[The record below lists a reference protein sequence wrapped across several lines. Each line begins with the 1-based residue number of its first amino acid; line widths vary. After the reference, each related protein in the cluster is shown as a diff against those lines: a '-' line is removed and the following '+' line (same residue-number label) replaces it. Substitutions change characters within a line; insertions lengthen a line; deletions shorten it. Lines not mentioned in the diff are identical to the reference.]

1 MFIDKFLV
9 QIYLLHKL
17 TIVSYSFKY
26 CVLSWQSSCTAFTP
40 SLTILWYSCAENQSS
55 WQSYYTAMT
64 IIKKLTVFLYSC
76 DKSLTIFLYSF
87 KLDNIVDNFPIQLL
101 GKLTK
106 VLYGFE
112 GAKVPLTKL
121 LNFIQEVKNHW
132 QNSCVDKVTLPQKIG
147 KIDKLDFFQF
157 LDKWAVV

>member
-1 MFIDKFLV
+1 
-9 QIYLLHKL
+9 
-17 TIVSYSFKY
+17 
-26 CVLSWQSSCTAFTP
+26 
-40 SLTILWYSCAENQSS
+40 
-55 WQSYYTAMT
+55 MT

-76 DKSLTIFLYSF
+76 DKSLTMFLYSF

-112 GAKVPLTKL
+112 DAKVPLTKL

-132 QNSCVDKVTLPQKIG
+132 QNSCVDKVTLPQKTPYTIE
-147 KIDKLDFFQF
+147 KK
-157 LDKWAVV
+157 

>member
-1 MFIDKFLV
+1 
-9 QIYLLHKL
+9 
-17 TIVSYSFKY
+17 
-26 CVLSWQSSCTAFTP
+26 
-40 SLTILWYSCAENQSS
+40 
-55 WQSYYTAMT
+55 MT

-121 LNFIQEVKNHW
+121 LNFIGEVKNH
-132 QNSCVDKVTLPQKIG
+132 
-147 KIDKLDFFQF
+147 
-157 LDKWAVV
+157 

>member
-1 MFIDKFLV
+1 
-9 QIYLLHKL
+9 
-17 TIVSYSFKY
+17 
-26 CVLSWQSSCTAFTP
+26 
-40 SLTILWYSCAENQSS
+40 
-55 WQSYYTAMT
+55 MT

-121 LNFIQEVKNHW
+121 LNFIREVKII
-132 QNSCVDKVTLPQKIG
+132 DKVPVLTK
-147 KIDKLDFFQF
+147 F
-157 LDKWAVV
+157 LSPNLWTISTG